1 MYELIKEF
9 EGFRSEAYK
18 CPAGQ
23 WTIGYGSTMYEDGTK
38 VKEGDTINER
48 DAERLVEHYCR
59 NRIKLPKGMW
69 SVRQEDAL
77 CSLIYNIGQG
87 AFDRSRLKKALEE
100 QDWFTAYHNWDWI
113 RANGRVLNG
122 LVRRRSK
129 EREQFFKDVNSV
141 ALT

>member
-38 VKEGDTINER
+38 VKEGDKINER

-59 NRIKLPKGMW
+59 NRIKLPKGVW

-122 LVRRRSK
+122 LVRRRQR
-129 EREQFFKDVNSV
+129 EREQFFRDVNSV

>member
-38 VKEGDTINER
+38 VKEGDTINEK
-48 DAERLVEHYCR
+48 DAERLLEHYCR
-59 NRIKLPKGMW
+59 NRIKLPKGRW
-69 SVRQEDAL
+69 SFRQEESL

-87 AFDRSRLKKALEE
+87 AFDRSKLKKALENE
-100 QDWFTAYHNWDWI
+100 DWHTAYNNWDWY
-113 RANGRVLNG
+113 RANGRILPG
-122 LVRRRSK
+122 LVRRRNR
-129 EREQFFKDVNSV
+129 EREQFFRDVNG
-141 ALT
+141 AGK

>member
-48 DAERLVEHYCR
+48 DAEKLVEHYCR

-100 QDWFTAYHNWDWI
+100 QDWFTAYHNWDWY

-122 LVRRRSK
+122 LVRRRNK

>member
-23 WTIGYGSTMYEDGTK
+23 WTIGYGSTIYEDGTK

>member
-1 MYELIKEF
+1 MYNIIKEF

-18 CPAGQ
+18 CPAGK

-38 VKEGDTINER
+38 VKEGDIINEA
-48 DAERLVEHYCR
+48 DAERLLEHYCR

-69 SVRQEDAL
+69 SVRQEEAL

-87 AFDRSRLKKALEE
+87 AFDRSKLKKALED
-100 QDWFTAYHNWDWI
+100 QDWYTAYHNWDWT
-113 RANGRVLNG
+113 RANGRILPG
-122 LVRRRSK
+122 LVRRRNR
-129 EREQFFKDVNSV
+129 EREQFFRDVNSV

>member
-23 WTIGYGSTMYEDGTK
+23 WTIGYGSTTYEDGTK
-38 VKEGDTINER
+38 VKEGDKIDER
-48 DAERLVEHYCR
+48 HAERLVEHYCR

-100 QDWFTAYHNWDWI
+100 QDWFTAYNNWDWI

-122 LVRRRSK
+122 LVRRRQR